1 MVGLG
6 SGVAL
11 GLLFTCLQG
20 FEYYVA
26 LFTIADSVYGS
37 VFYLMTG
44 GYGIWLVL

>member
-1 MVGLG
+1 MVGGRLGALG

-37 VFYLMTG
+37 VNAHNK
-44 GYGIWLVL
+44 VE